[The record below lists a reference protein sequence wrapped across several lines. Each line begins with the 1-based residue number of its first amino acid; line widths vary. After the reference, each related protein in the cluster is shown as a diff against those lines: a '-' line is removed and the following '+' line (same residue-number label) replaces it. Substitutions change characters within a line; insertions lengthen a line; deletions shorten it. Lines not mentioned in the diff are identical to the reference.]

1 MKVYSKTA
9 IQTLM
14 TTYKWVWRWWWYNWG
29 KQWSHWYNAE
39 QYYTSGV
46 WEQKVDNILTGI
58 RGIDQTKHANAQV
71 SRAYHRYQPQ
81 SSTVEIHSLTQ
92 HLLINP
98 SSSDRVISWHFPS
111 QYSQST
117 LTGQLGSNACT
128 FIALSYSN
136 LYFSSPETL
145 NSSQPLS
152 NT

>member
-1 MKVYSKTA
+1 MM
-9 IQTLM
+9 IQLRETM
-14 TTYKWVWRWWWYNWG
+14 NT
-29 KQWSHWYNAE
+29 NAE

-58 RGIDQTKHANAQV
+58 RGIDQPKHANAQA
-71 SRAYHRYQPQ
+71 SHAHNQPQ
-81 SSTVEIHSLTQ
+81 SSTVVIHSLTQ

-117 LTGQLGSNACT
+117 LTGQLYIGSNACT